1 MEPLLKEQVKNEVQA
16 LVQTIKQD
24 ELYQTYLQLSEKMRQ
39 NDAIMELI
47 DAIKKMQRQ
56 IVRGNLSKEEI
67 TVLEE
72 AIKEKEKRLESYPL
86 YLDFIEVQ
94 KELDGLFQL
103 VRNTITTYFDE
114 KTS

>member
-1 MEPLLKEQVKNEVQA
+1 MEPLLKEQIKNEVQA

-24 ELYQTYLQLSEKMRQ
+24 KLYQTYLQLSEKMRQ

-72 AIKEKEKRLESYPL
+72 AIKEKEKALESYPL

-103 VRNTITTYFDE
+103 IRNTITTYFDE